1 MTRLLLVRHGETEW
15 NKEGRYHGVT
25 DVELS
30 EIGLEQ
36 ARILSQRLAK
46 EKPDALYSSPLKRA
60 MQTAQQIAEVHNLS
74 IVPRDELRELNLGA
88 FEGKKFRGVEDDGRP
103 LEVAWE
109 AGDIDFSPPRGETL
123 YQLHDRVAGF
133 VSTLR
138 ERHSEGVVLIVS
150 HGGTLRMMICH
161 LIGIELRYWW
171 RIRLESAA
179 LSIVEVRP
187 EGAVLLLL
195 NDTCRDHVYLS

>member
-1 MTRLLLVRHGETEW
+1 VPRLLLVRHGETEW

-30 EIGLEQ
+30 ETGLGQ
-36 ARILSQRLAK
+36 AKRLGQRLAA

-60 MQTAQQIAEVHNLS
+60 MQTAQQIAEVNNLS
-74 IVPRDELRELNLGA
+74 IVPRDELRELNLGD
-88 FEGKKFRGVEDDGRP
+88 FEGKRFRGVGDEGRP
-103 LEVAWE
+103 LEAAWE
-109 AGDIDFSPPRGETL
+109 AGNIEFSPLGGETL
-123 YQLHDRVAGF
+123 HQLHDRVVGF

-195 NDTCRDHVYLS
+195 NDTCRDHVYIS